1 LKTFVKV
8 VIIPIKNQVGGH
20 SATLVANLKGCKAG
34 SWEFQ
39 VQLDTLLLMLCEGS
53 KLPWWLELRLSP
65 ELSIQNFLKK
75 NSQHKNWGEKK
86 ITQSR
91 RYGVSVGRRWSKLLR
106 PLTSSNT
113 TTPKLNTSAFSVNC
127 PRTTYSG
134 AK

>member
-1 LKTFVKV
+1 MLKTFVKV
-8 VIIPIKNQVGGH
+8 VFIPIKNQVGGH
-20 SATLVANLKGCKAG
+20 SATLVANGKGCEAG
-34 SWEFQ
+34 SWEFKS
-39 VQLDTLLLMLCEGS
+39 QLDTLLLMLCEGS
-53 KLPWWLELRLSP
+53 KL
-65 ELSIQNFLKK
+65 IT
-75 NSQHKNWGEKK
+75 SQCKNWGEKK